1 MTDRFDKF
9 EKWLTP
15 LKEDGRRGIRKDA
28 PEHIK
33 EEAKKVNEEYT
44 TKELADMCC
53 TMTRM

>member
-9 EKWLTP
+9 MEWSYL
-15 LKEDGRRGIRKDA
+15 DDNCRRRIVEDA